1 MRLFSLITP
10 FAAVLSGLL
19 LAVAPLNAAE
29 PRTFPYEAV
38 VSAELLYVRSGP
50 GPKYYPTSKLRKG
63 DRVLVQRHDPGGWF
77 MIVPP
82 PGSFSWIP
90 SRYVKRIDNERGAV
104 TTNNVV
110 VRVGSFES
118 DNTRDLF
125 QRKLSEGDEVRILEE
140 KVLQGDG
147 GKSEAWF
154 RIEPPKGEWRW
165 VMGKHVAVVAP
176 GADPSAG
183 RDDPFSD
190 RVGDQVPA
198 SKPATKPR
206 TSLKPSS
213 TRPVR
218 STTSLVSA
226 EYDPDAHVSTAQGT
240 QEPPERNLSKKQK
253 QTAMDLE
260 EEELMRLDNRLQGIF
275 ELPPLDW
282 DFEPVVQDYKS
293 LRERTKQETLQWMI
307 DRRFEL
313 IEQKL
318 RIKAQHLAIQKLGEE
333 TLRRDA
339 ELAAEQR
346 EHESRI
352 LGGPQKAPSQFDGA
366 GIVQR
371 SATNLP
377 LAPRYALVAPNGR
390 VLAYLQPGSGVN
402 LEPWVGRAA
411 GIYGTRAYRQELKAD
426 LLVVSTLTP
435 VRLGQ

>member
-1 MRLFSLITP
+1 
-10 FAAVLSGLL
+10 
-19 LAVAPLNAAE
+19 
-29 PRTFPYEAV
+29 V
-38 VSAELLYVRSGP
+38 VSAEQLYVRSGP

-90 SRYVKRIDNERGAV
+90 SKYVRRIDNERGAV

-147 GKSEAWF
+147 KKSEAWF

-165 VMGKHVAVVAP
+165 VMGKHVSVVAP

-183 RDDPFSD
+183 RDDPFNE
-190 RVGDQVPA
+190 RVGDQIPT
-198 SKPATKPR
+198 SKPAAKPR

-213 TRPVR
+213 ARPVR
-218 STTSLVSA
+218 STATLVSA
-226 EYDPDAHVSTAQGT
+226 EYDPEAHVSNAHQI
-240 QEPPERNLSKKQK
+240 QEQPERKLSKKQ
-253 QTAMDLE
+253 QQAALDAD
-260 EEELMRLDNRLQGIF
+260 EEELMRLDDRLQGILD
-275 ELPPLDW
+275 LPSLEWEFDTI
-282 DFEPVVQDYKS
+282 VQDYKS

-307 DRRFEL
+307 DRRFTL

-318 RIKAQHLAIQKLGEE
+318 RIKAQHLEIQKLGEE

-352 LGGPQKAPSQFDGA
+352 LGGPKRAPSQFDGA

-371 SATNLP
+371 SATNLS

-390 VLAYLQPGSGVN
+390 VLAYLQAGSGVN

-411 GIYGTRAYRQELKAD
+411 GIYGTRAYRQELQAD